1 MEIARHTHARH
12 AKDASRQ
19 RTRMLT
25 LLKMVALLNVSL
37 PIASLPCASLMPKR
51 DLVLCFICMLVGTVP
66 LLHQVGLSTM
76 SAVVS
81 GSRQLVCNLCCIGLL
96 CIGWTMLAVC
106 AWSDRA
112 AAQVEAD
119 RADLVAQTAAAWP
132 RPGNEHAAIAMADG
146 YATWI
151 GTRMA
156 TMPRRVLTLRNV
168 SLPKL
173 DLVAICLMPVGICLM
188 LVVGIVPMLH
198 LAGSS
203 TKSAVHEWRKALIAF
218 CIGAWLVLAVCVW
231 SDVADRAATQVEAER
246 IAAARRDRDREEAA
260 AKAAAAAR
268 TAERKSRLRVA
279 VLAEAR
285 RKVRQVQ
292 RELAIQ
298 NYREVLAR
306 VFENQAEA
314 ARVETSGAHWR
325 AAAVKTARELLD
337 GAAGKTKPVAPT
349 PMLATCVVCF
359 DDQKPCTAFSGCGHV
374 VACADCA
381 ARIVGDNPS
390 GEGRCPV
397 CRVVSIPLSLYFS

>member
-1 MEIARHTHARH
+1 MEIARH

-25 LLKMVALLNVSL
+25 LLRMVALLNVSL

-198 LAGSS
+198 PAGSS

-218 CIGAWLVLAVCVW
+218 CIGSWLVLAVCVW
-231 SDVADRAATQVEAER
+231 SDWAAAQVEAER
-246 IAAARRDRDREEAA
+246 IAAARRGRDREEAA